1 MSRIGCREI
10 YFVKAMQTSQI
21 DFLIERI
28 KEVVEEMGIPADYD
42 MRIYKNVFT
51 CCGIGGLGLVIEVVG
66 PEEDGIKAIDT
77 RAMSRIIEFCEKEG
91 LDVGHH
97 SLGQLECI

>member
-1 MSRIGCREI
+1 MSRVGCREI

-28 KEVVEEMGIPADYD
+28 KEVVKEMGIPPHYD

-66 PEEDGIKAIDT
+66 PEEDGITAIDM

-91 LDVGHH
+91 FNVGHH

>member
-1 MSRIGCREI
+1 MSRVGCREI

-28 KEVVEEMGIPADYD
+28 KEVIKEMGIPTDYD

-66 PEEDGIKAIDT
+66 PEEDGIKAVDL

-91 LDVGHH
+91 LNVGHH